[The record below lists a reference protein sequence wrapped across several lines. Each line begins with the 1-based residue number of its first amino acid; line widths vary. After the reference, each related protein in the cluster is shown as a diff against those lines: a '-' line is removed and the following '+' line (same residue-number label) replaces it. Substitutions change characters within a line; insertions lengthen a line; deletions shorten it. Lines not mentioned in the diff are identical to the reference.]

1 MLETVMELY
10 RQRPVLNT
18 LISRQTG
25 RILRDFYTACHAHD
39 GKAAELYL
47 QELRGNQALSP
58 LNLLFLE
65 LQGMAAS
72 AKWEAILT
80 FPAWTCCFRD
90 ECLNVFSACFCVRPG
105 IT

>member
-10 RQRPVLNT
+10 CQRPVLNT

-65 LQGMAAS
+65 LKGWLPRRNG
-72 AKWEAILT
+72 K
-80 FPAWTCCFRD
+80 RY
-90 ECLNVFSACFCVRPG
+90 
-105 IT
+105 